1 MRAVA
6 RHAFRAF
13 TLVELLVVIAIIGIL
28 VALLLP
34 AVQAAREASR
44 RSHCGNN
51 LKQLGVAVHEY
62 HDIYGR
68 IPVNMD
74 WGGPQRVS
82 FLTLILHQVEQ
93 PGLYEILTTN
103 DFRLPDPACQPVREA
118 VLPVLTC
125 PSDISPRTSTVQYQW
140 GGITMALTSYKG
152 VIGDPNMGNGWP
164 GMGSAD
170 LHTTSPNNG
179 LFWRHSWQHP
189 MKFAA
194 ITDGLSATLMIGE
207 DVPQEN
213 NHSAWAYSN
222 GCYCSCHAPLNYF
235 PMPREPDYW
244 PRVMGFRSKHPGIV
258 QFCVADASVRP
269 LSQSMNHDTY
279 RALCTRDGGES
290 VPMP

>member
-179 LFWRHSWQHP
+179 LRGRTPGEQPLCLGVLERLLLQLSR
-189 MKFAA
+189 AA
-194 ITDGLSATLMIGE
+194 ELLPHAARAGLLA
-207 DVPQEN
+207 
-213 NHSAWAYSN
+213 A
-222 GCYCSCHAPLNYF
+222 
-235 PMPREPDYW
+235 
-244 PRVMGFRSKHPGIV
+244 
-258 QFCVADASVRP
+258 
-269 LSQSMNHDTY
+269 
-279 RALCTRDGGES
+279 RDG
-290 VPMP
+290 VPEQAPRHRAVLCRRRVRAAVEPKHEPRHVPRPVHA